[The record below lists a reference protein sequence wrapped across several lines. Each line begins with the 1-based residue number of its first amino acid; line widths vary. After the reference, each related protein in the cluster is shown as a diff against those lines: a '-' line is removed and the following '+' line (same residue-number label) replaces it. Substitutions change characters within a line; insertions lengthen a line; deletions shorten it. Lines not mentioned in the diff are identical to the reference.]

1 MNSMNEKMNEFDN
14 FLAILLG
21 EYGFKKKRKHVF
33 IRKQGDCLQHIS
45 ILETKVRGKS
55 QVHIM
60 VCVGFQYEKIDKVI
74 YFIQNKEYDAK
85 WVTANINID
94 MLMNT
99 KVPYRFYIS
108 ENTELKPIIQD
119 ILHVVECYA
128 LNFWESC
135 NTMEKYEKKLL
146 EKDRIVVK
154 STAAQKRAE
163 WNLLALAIILGHK
176 TVDEIIEEYEED
188 FQKNLPLLQVAKERI
203 KQYDVLKEVGV

>member
-1 MNSMNEKMNEFDN
+1 M
-14 FLAILLG
+14 
-21 EYGFKKKRKHVF
+21 F
-33 IRKQGDCLQHIS
+33 IRKQVDCLQHIS